1 MNRIKRG
8 PQDAW
13 RNSSFVIAAFAVM
26 AFAAAGGAEA
36 GSVSKAPFGKTKDG
50 VAVDEYTLTNDKGAS
65 VKFISYGGII
75 TEINVPDRW
84 GRIGSVV
91 LGFKTVG
98 EYEAKSPYFGA
109 IIGRYANRIAAGK
122 FSIDGTE
129 YTLPLNNGKNTLHGG
144 DKGFDKNVWTV
155 EELPSIPE
163 AAAAKLTLVSKDGD
177 QGYPGTLTATVTYT
191 FNNKNE
197 LTIAYEAT
205 TDKPT
210 VVNLTSHS
218 YFNLAG
224 DGSGSIYDQI
234 LTINADKFTPVDG
247 GGIPTG
253 EIADVT
259 GTPFDFRQGTPI
271 GARIRSSDEQMVN
284 GRGYDHNWVINGTG
298 GGMTMDARA
307 YDPAT
312 GRSLE
317 IWSDQPGLQFYTGNF
332 LDSTTVGAAGKQY
345 RQGDAYC
352 LETQHFPDSPNH
364 PDFPSTRLKPG
375 ETYKTTTVHKFG
387 VDAS

>member
-1 MNRIKRG
+1 MAPSMMTAGKAALTAI
-8 PQDAW
+8 
-13 RNSSFVIAAFAVM
+13 SLAAFAVVSVIAM
-26 AFAAAGGAEA
+26 DAEA
-36 GSVSKAPFGKTKDG
+36 ADVKKASYGKTKDG
-50 VAVDEYTLTNDKGAS
+50 IAVDEYTLTNDAGSS

-75 TEINVPDRW
+75 TEINVPDRS
-84 GRIGSVV
+84 GRIGNVV
-91 LGFKTVG
+91 LGFKTVAD
-98 EYEAKSPYFGA
+98 YEEKSPYFGA
-109 IIGRYANRIAAGK
+109 LIGRYANRIAGGK
-122 FSIDGTE
+122 FSIDGKE
-129 YTLPLNNGKNTLHGG
+129 YTLALNNGKNTLHGG
-144 DKGFDKNVWTV
+144 KKGFDKNVWTV
-155 EELPSIPE
+155 EPLPSIPE
-163 AAAAKLTLVSKDGD
+163 AAAAKLTYVSKDGD
-177 QGYPGTLTATVTYT
+177 EGYPGTLTATVTYT

-197 LTIAYEAT
+197 LIIAYEAA

-210 VVNLTSHS
+210 IVNLTSHS

-234 LTINADKFTPVDG
+234 LTINADKFTPVDS

-253 EIADVT
+253 KIADVA

-271 GARIRSSDEQMVN
+271 GVRIRSSDEQMVF
-284 GRGYDHNWVINGTG
+284 GRGYDHNWVVNRSGIDVSF
-298 GGMTMDARA
+298 DARA
-307 YDPAT
+307 YDPGT

-364 PDFPSTRLKPG
+364 ADFPTTLLKPG
-375 ETYKTTTVHKFG
+375 ETYKTITVHKFFT
-387 VDAS
+387 DAP